1 VSLAAPP
8 TQGRGLGPGLPA
20 LFLLALLVQ
29 LQAGFALRGLYA
41 DGAFFATQMLARQ
54 TVYIGAGARRLSST
68 ILEAPPLLAMEGG
81 IRNAHLLILIFN
93 VWIAVIPGLLFGLC
107 YVLLPP
113 ARRLYFVFPAFAY
126 FGGTLSAALAS
137 ITEGLLAT
145 AYLWCLFILLAFGP
159 ESRLLRGAVLLLA
172 LGTLSLHE
180 ATWFLNPLLL
190 LPCLGRWRSGTSR
203 ESRMTWGLAAVLLSL
218 GALAGLY
225 WTIHPFHPGT
235 TDSFLQDV
243 LRLSWL
249 YIPSSGINVP
259 AALAIL
265 AAFPI
270 LVCAAW
276 PGMGPAAAAVF
287 AVMALGLSAA
297 SLRVPA
303 LAVAPAQFFARDD
316 SAFLSFGLMILC
328 LLARRY
334 RMLEVRLTQPAVVWV
349 VAALGLSA
357 SLCQAGLTRR
367 WESFAALVVHSLR
380 TQTGIVAW
388 PQPGATPAETRIETA
403 MAWPWTNPDLG
414 LILVQRRC
422 VTSVLANQ
430 TGYKGWQ
437 PYDLSR
443 PETLPRLP
451 GTVYAYLLPP
461 AAQAA
466 ACAKVAPRSSP

>member
-1 VSLAAPP
+1 VSLAAPSR
-8 TQGRGLGPGLPA
+8 QSRGLGLGLPVV
-20 LFLLALLVQ
+20 FILALLVQ

-41 DGAFFATQMLARQ
+41 DGAFFATQILARQ
-54 TVYIGAGARRLSST
+54 TFYIGAGARRLSSY

-81 IRNAHLLILIFN
+81 IRNAHLLIVVFN

-126 FGGTLSAALAS
+126 FGGTLSAALAG
-137 ITEGLLAT
+137 ITEGLVAT
-145 AYLWCLFILLAFGP
+145 AYLWCLFILLAFGR
-159 ESRLLRGAVLLLA
+159 ESRLLRGAALLLA

-190 LPCLGRWRSGTSR
+190 LPCFGRWRSCPGR
-203 ESRMTWGLAAVLLSL
+203 EARMTWGLSAVLLIL

-225 WTIHPFHPGT
+225 WTIQPFHPGT
-235 TDSFLQDV
+235 TGSFLQDV

-249 YIPSSGINVP
+249 YIPSAGVNLP

-270 LVCAAW
+270 LVCAAL
-276 PGMGPAAAAVF
+276 PGRRTAAAAIF
-287 AVMALGLSAA
+287 AVLALGLGTA
-297 SLRVPA
+297 SLRLPA
-303 LAVAPAQFFARDD
+303 LAVASAQFFARDD

-334 RMLEVRLTQPAVVWV
+334 GTLEARLTQPAVVWV

-367 WESFAALVVHSLR
+367 WDSFAALVVHSLR
-380 TQTGIVAW
+380 TQTGIVSW
-388 PQPGATPAETRIETA
+388 PRPGATPAETRIETA

-414 LILVQRRC
+414 LILVPRRC

-430 TGYKGWQ
+430 AGYEGWQ

-451 GTVYAYLLPP
+451 DTVYAYLLPP

-466 ACAKVAPRSSP
+466 ACAKVAARSSR